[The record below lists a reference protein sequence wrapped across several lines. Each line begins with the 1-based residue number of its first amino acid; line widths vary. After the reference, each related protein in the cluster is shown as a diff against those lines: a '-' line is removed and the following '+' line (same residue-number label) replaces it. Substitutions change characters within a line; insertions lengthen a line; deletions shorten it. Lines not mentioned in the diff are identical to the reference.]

1 VERTIVGDTTIVRT
15 LAGSVRGDS
24 VSVVEELRIGVL
36 EGPEEYQF
44 AGLLD
49 LAVDATGGTYVFDS
63 QIPALRYDAQ
73 GTYVRTLGRGGRG
86 PGEYGNTSLGLAVRR
101 TDGRLVMR
109 DPRNSRINVYEP
121 DGTPSDSWR
130 VQSGLYTSNATFLD
144 ASDHLQLRILTGSP
158 RPDGFWPFA
167 LLHIDDQGR
176 IVDTLTVPTWPGDP
190 GLSNQAF
197 PVVNVWAASL
207 SGGLVIGLNDRYSF
221 ERRDPDGSVLRI
233 GRAVGPVSV
242 LPEEKREREDLDAWL
257 IRTNTDPTDEAIPP
271 VPGRKPAYRSIVVGE
286 EGRFWVRRYVTA
298 EKGDP
303 VVRRTP
309 PGTEPAPPLT
319 WHEPIVHDVFAP
331 DGSFLGAVVF
341 PPKTTPIVFRGD
353 LVWAVLRGPLDDP
366 YVVRLR
372 IAHG

>member
-130 VQSGLYTSNATFLD
+130 V
-144 ASDHLQLRILTGSP
+144 
-158 RPDGFWPFA
+158 
-167 LLHIDDQGR
+167 
-176 IVDTLTVPTWPGDP
+176 
-190 GLSNQAF
+190 
-197 PVVNVWAASL
+197 L

-353 LVWAVLRGPLDDP
+353 LVWAVLRGPLDEP